1 MAKDLTQT
9 VNNWTNAAGS
19 AQTAFVLGVEGT
31 SVDPTQL
38 AIANQGAMVSNFT
51 QSVQSG
57 RWQRNL
63 AAVGK
68 AGWQSATVAKAANY
82 STGIMAGRTAFE
94 QAMSVWLPVIH
105 QAAASARAMPSGTL
119 AQNLA
124 RANAFATALYNRKR
138 GL

>member
-1 MAKDLTQT
+1 MPKDLTQT
-9 VNNWTNAAGS
+9 VNNWTNAAGA
-19 AQTAFVLGVEGT
+19 AQTAFVAGVEGT

-51 QSVQSG
+51 QAVQSG

-68 AGWQSATVAKAANY
+68 AGWQTATVAKAANY